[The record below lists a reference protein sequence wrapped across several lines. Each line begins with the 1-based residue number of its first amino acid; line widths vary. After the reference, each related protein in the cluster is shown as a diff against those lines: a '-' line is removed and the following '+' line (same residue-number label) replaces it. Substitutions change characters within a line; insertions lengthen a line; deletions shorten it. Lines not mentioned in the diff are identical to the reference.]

1 MAAIGLLTEV
11 NRLRAILRRI
21 AMKGVGMRRRDI
33 LIGAGGALVL
43 AGGAAAGWRSAV
55 GSMGGFDSY
64 AGGLRA
70 PMPAGPNIADLIRYA
85 TLAANG
91 HNTQPWRFRVGES
104 TIDILPD
111 LSRATPVVD
120 PDNHHL
126 FVSLGCAAE
135 NLLIAA
141 TATGRAGQLETNAE
155 GERIRYSFSKAE
167 AHPHPLLAAIPRRQS
182 TRAEYDGRSV
192 SAADIEALRQSAE
205 TPGVRLVLLTDRAR
219 INQVRDLIVAGNDAQ
234 MADAAFMAE
243 LKRWL
248 RFNPRSAMASGDGL
262 FSAASGNPV
271 LPEFLGGLAFDTF
284 FAAGAENDKYARQID
299 SSAGIAIFLAE
310 HEDKAHWIAVGRA
323 CQRFALAATA
333 SGLKHA
339 FVNQPVEVARLR
351 PELAALIGERG
362 MRPDIIM
369 RFGYGP
375 TLPFSPRR
383 PVNAVLA

>member
-1 MAAIGLLTEV
+1 
-11 NRLRAILRRI
+11 
-21 AMKGVGMRRRDI
+21 MRRRDMV
-33 LIGAGGALVL
+33 IGAGGALVL
-43 AGGAAAGWRSAV
+43 AGCVAAGWRSAV
-55 GSMGGFDSY
+55 GSMGDFESDM
-64 AGGLRA
+64 GGLRA
-70 PMPAGPNIADLIRYA
+70 PMPADPDIAAIIRYA

-135 NLLIAA
+135 NLRIAA
-141 TATGRAGQLETNAE
+141 TAAGWAGQLETDAG
-155 GERIRYSFSKAE
+155 GERIRYSFSRAE
-167 AHPHPLLAAIPRRQS
+167 ARPHPLLAAIPRRQS
-182 TRAEYDGRSV
+182 TRADYDGRSV
-192 SAADIEALRQSAE
+192 PAADIEVLRQSTE
-205 TPGVRLVLLTDRAR
+205 TPGVRFVLLTDRAR
-219 INQVRDLIVAGNDAQ
+219 IDPVRDLVIVGNAAQ

-248 RFNPRSAMASGDGL
+248 RFNPRSAMAAGDGL

-271 LPEFLGGLAFDTF
+271 LPEFLGGLAFDRLFT
-284 FAAGAENDKYARQID
+284 AGAENDKYARQID

-310 HEDKAHWIAVGRA
+310 REDKAHWIAVGRA

-339 FVNQPVEVARLR
+339 FINQPVEVARLR

-383 PVNAVLA
+383 PVSAVLV

>member
-1 MAAIGLLTEV
+1 
-11 NRLRAILRRI
+11 
-21 AMKGVGMRRRDI
+21 MRRRDI
-33 LIGAGGALVL
+33 LIGAGGAFVL

-55 GSMGGFDSY
+55 GSMGDFDSY
-64 AGGLRA
+64 ASGLRA
-70 PMPAGPNIADLIRYA
+70 PMPADPNIADIIRYA

-141 TATGRAGQLETNAE
+141 TASGRAGQLETDAG
-155 GERIRYSFSKAE
+155 GERIRYSFSRAE
-167 AHPHPLLAAIPRRQS
+167 AHPHPLAAAIPRRQS

-192 SAADIEALRQSAE
+192 PAADIEALRRSSE

-219 INQVRDLIVAGNDAQ
+219 INQVRDLIAAGNDAQ
-234 MADAAFMAE
+234 MADAAFIAE

-248 RFNPRSAMASGDGL
+248 RFNPRSAIAAGDGL

-284 FAAGAENDKYARQID
+284 FTVGAENDKYARQID

-310 HEDKAHWIAVGRA
+310 REDKAHWSAVGRA

-339 FVNQPVEVARLR
+339 FVNQPVEVAGLR

-383 PVNAVLA
+383 PVNAVLV

>member
-1 MAAIGLLTEV
+1 M
-11 NRLRAILRRI
+11 
-21 AMKGVGMRRRDI
+21 

-43 AGGAAAGWRSAV
+43 AGGGAIGWRSAV
-55 GSMGGFDSY
+55 GSMGEFDAY
-64 AGGLRA
+64 AGRLRT
-70 PMPAGPNIADLIRYA
+70 PIRVDAGMADIIRYA

-91 HNTQPWRFRVGES
+91 HNTQPWRFHVEGNA
-104 TIDILPD
+104 IDILPD
-111 LSRATPVVD
+111 FSRVTPVVD

-126 FVSLGCAAE
+126 YVSLGCAAE

-141 TATGRAGQLETNAE
+141 TATGRPGQLETDAG
-155 GERIRYSFSKAE
+155 GERIRYSFSRAE
-167 AHPHPLLAAIPRRQS
+167 ARPHPLLAAIPLRQS
-182 TRAEYDGRSV
+182 TRAEYDGRPV
-192 SAADIEALRQSAE
+192 PAVDIEALRQSAE
-205 TPGVRLVLLTDRAR
+205 TPGVRLILLSDRAR

-234 MADAAFMAE
+234 LADAAFVAE

-262 FSAASGNPV
+262 FSATSGNPV
-271 LPEFLGGLAFDTF
+271 LPEFLGRIAFDLF
-284 FAAGAENDKYARQID
+284 FAAGAESDKYARQID
-299 SSAGIAIFLAE
+299 SSAGIAIFVAE
-310 HEDKAHWIAVGRA
+310 REDKAHWIATGRA

-351 PELAALIGERG
+351 PELAALIGAGG
-362 MRPDIIM
+362 MRPDIFM

-383 PVNAVLA
+383 PVNAALV

>member
-1 MAAIGLLTEV
+1 
-11 NRLRAILRRI
+11 
-21 AMKGVGMRRRDI
+21 MRRRDI
-33 LIGAGGALVL
+33 LVGVGGALVL
-43 AGGAAAGWRSAV
+43 AGGGTAGWRSAV
-55 GSMGGFDSY
+55 GSMGDFDTYTGS
-64 AGGLRA
+64 LRI
-70 PMPAGPNIADLIRYA
+70 PMPANPDIADIIRYA

-91 HNTQPWRFRVGES
+91 HNAQPWQFRVGES
-104 TIDILPD
+104 MIDILPD

-126 FVSLGCAAE
+126 CVSLGCAAE

-141 TATGRAGQLETNAE
+141 SATGRPGQLETEAG
-155 GERIRYSFSKAE
+155 GERVRYSFSRAE
-167 AHPHPLLAAIPRRQS
+167 ARPHPLLAAIPRRQS

-192 SAADIEALRQSAE
+192 PAADIESLRQSAE

-219 INQVRDLIVAGNDAQ
+219 INQVRDLVVAGNDAQ

-271 LPEFLGGLAFDTF
+271 LPEFLGDLAFDTF
-284 FAAGAENDKYARQID
+284 FTASAENDKYARQID

-310 HEDKAHWIAVGRA
+310 REDKAHWIAVGRA

-333 SGLKHA
+333 SGFKHA
-339 FVNQPVEVARLR
+339 FVNQPVEIARLR

-362 MRPDIIM
+362 MRPDIVM

-383 PVNAVLA
+383 PVNTVLV

>member
-1 MAAIGLLTEV
+1 
-11 NRLRAILRRI
+11 
-21 AMKGVGMRRRDI
+21 MKRRDM
-33 LIGAGGALVL
+33 LIGAGGALLL
-43 AGGAAAGWRSAV
+43 AGGGAVGWRSAV
-55 GSMGGFDSY
+55 GSMSDFTTYTGS
-64 AGGLRA
+64 LRA
-70 PMPAGPNIADLIRYA
+70 PISADPDIADIIRYA

-91 HNTQPWRFRVGES
+91 HNTQPWRFRVEES
-104 TIDILPD
+104 AIEILPD

-120 PDNHHL
+120 PDDHHL

-141 TATGRAGQLETNAE
+141 TATGRAGQLETEA
-155 GERIRYSFSKAE
+155 GSDRIRYSFSKGAIR
-167 AHPHPLLAAIPRRQS
+167 PDPLLAAIPVRQS
-182 TRAEYDGRSV
+182 TRVAYDGGSPP
-192 SAADIEALRQSAE
+192 AADIETLRKSAE
-205 TPGVRLVLLTDRAR
+205 TPGVRLILLTDRAR
-219 INQVRDLIVAGNDAQ
+219 IDQVRDLVVAGNDAQ
-234 MADAAFMAE
+234 MADMAFMAE

-284 FAAGAENDKYARQID
+284 FAADTENDKYARQID

-310 HEDKAHWIAVGRA
+310 REDKAHWIAVGRA

-351 PELAALIGERG
+351 PELAALIGERA
-362 MRPDIIM
+362 MRPDIVM

-383 PVNAVLA
+383 PMNAVLV